1 MCQFCFTVQ
10 NSVIQ
15 DFCLVFFFFRSK
27 AIISYFS
34 RINYPSQII
43 GPLKIQRGLNA
54 AGDYSKGSVCLR
66 GTKIVNL

>member
-1 MCQFCFTVQ
+1 MPILLHCTEQCHPRFLPCV
-10 NSVIQ
+10 
-15 DFCLVFFFFRSK
+15 FFFRSK

-34 RINYPSQII
+34 RINCHSQII